1 MTTPDVYGAR
11 DHDFRNMCCTSA
23 VFCVQPSSAAVAVV
37 RGAMDGA
44 FLDNEVLIAAV
55 EQRPPLWMASHR
67 QHKDKNVKAALWWEV
82 AAAVLPGVNVDGA
95 TELVQKRWKSLR
107 DKFRRLFV
115 AYKKSRKSGA
125 GLDDVESATITL
137 AIFPDP

>member
-1 MTTPDVYGAR
+1 
-11 DHDFRNMCCTSA
+11 MCCTST

-37 RGAMDGA
+37 CGAMDGA

-55 EQRPPLWMASHR
+55 KQRPPLWMASHR
-67 QHKDKNVKAALWWEV
+67 QHKDKNVKAALWREV

-115 AYKKSRKSGA
+115 AYKKLRKSCA
-125 GLDDVESATITL
+125 GLDDVESATITWL
-137 AIFPDP
+137 YFQILNFLKDTMETRA